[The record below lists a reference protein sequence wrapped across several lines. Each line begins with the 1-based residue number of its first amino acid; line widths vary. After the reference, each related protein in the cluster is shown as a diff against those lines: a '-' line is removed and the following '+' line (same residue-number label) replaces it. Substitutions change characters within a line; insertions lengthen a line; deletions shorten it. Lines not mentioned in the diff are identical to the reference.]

1 QFDQLDLGLHFLY
14 DPVMIGLWYRG
25 IPVQQNVKDNI
36 SQDALVLVLGFQFEK
51 LEVGYSYDFTVSE
64 LGPISGGAHEVSLK
78 YKLNI
83 KAQSRTKKKEKF
95 IPCPTFIK
103 K

>member
-1 QFDQLDLGLHFLY
+1 MDVGLHFLY

-51 LEVGYSYDFTVSE
+51 HLDRIQ
-64 LGPISGGAHEVSLK
+64 L
-78 YKLNI
+78 
-83 KAQSRTKKKEKF
+83 
-95 IPCPTFIK
+95 
-103 K
+103 